1 MKYVID
7 ASVGFKWEVVET
19 DSDKSVRLRENYR
32 ERIDDLLAPE
42 IFSTE
47 IANALMMA
55 ERRGRIFPGQG
66 RIFLADLLTTLPR
79 LRPARMRL
87 LTRAYLIAEQTRAT
101 VYDCLYVA
109 LAEREDCELVSAD
122 DRLVRNL
129 QNTFPFIRSLSS
141 MP

>member
-19 DSDKSVRLRENYR
+19 DSDKAIRLRENYR
-32 ERIDDLLAPE
+32 QATDELVAPE
-42 IFSTE
+42 IFTTE

-55 ERRGRIFPGQG
+55 ERRGRILPGQG
-66 RIFLADLLTTLPR
+66 RIYLADLLTTLPR

-87 LTRAYLIAEQTRAT
+87 LTRAYVIAEQTRAT

-109 LAEREDCELVSAD
+109 LAEREGCEMISAD
-122 DRLVRNL
+122 DRLVRNM
-129 QNTFPFIRSLSS
+129 QDAFPFVRSLAS

>member
-19 DSDKSVRLRENYR
+19 DSDKAIRLRENLR
-32 ERIDDLLAPE
+32 QGMDDLLAPE

-47 IANALMMA
+47 IANALIMA
-55 ERRGRIFPGQG
+55 ERRGRILAGQG
-66 RIFLADLLTTLPR
+66 RIYIADLLTTLPR

-87 LTRAYLIAEQTRAT
+87 LTRAYVLAEQTRMT

-109 LAEREDCELVSAD
+109 LAEREGCEMVSAD
-122 DRLVRNL
+122 DRLVRNV
-129 QNTFPFIRSLSS
+129 QNTFSFVRSLAS

>member
-7 ASVGFKWEVVET
+7 ASVGFKREVVES
-19 DSDKSVRLRENYR
+19 DSDKAIRLREGFR
-32 ERIDDLLAPE
+32 QKIDDLLAPE

-55 ERRGRIFPGQG
+55 ERRGRILPGQG
-66 RIFLADLLTTLPR
+66 KVYFADLLTTLPR
-79 LRPARMRL
+79 LRPARMLL
-87 LTRAYLIAEQTRAT
+87 LTRAYVIAEQTRAT

-109 LAEREDCELVSAD
+109 LAEREGYEMISAD

-129 QNTFPFIRSLSS
+129 QGTFPLVRSLASL
-141 MP
+141 P